1 MYLVLSAVGSLT
13 GIIGT
18 QILPFPAVLFS
29 FGAQVGLHQ
38 TAFTGLDYQ
47 TEDLLP
53 RPQPD
58 RLQQNNTKVTV
69 TLTGQLHYT
78 FKYLCTNS

>member
-1 MYLVLSAVGSLT
+1 MCDVSALSAVGSLT
-13 GIIGT
+13 GVIVT
-18 QILPFPAVLFS
+18 QILSFPAVLFA

-38 TAFTGLDYQ
+38 TAFTGLEYQ

-58 RLQQNNTKVTV
+58 RLQQNDTNPV
-69 TLTGQLHYT
+69 TLSD
-78 FKYLCTNS
+78 TNS